1 MARVETVVILL
12 PFILTFICVVAVE
25 SGGLNL
31 RRQKREW
38 IIPPKKL
45 KENVDYRNMKYI
57 AKIRSDEQYK
67 SGVTYSLTGIGADQY
82 PINLFTV
89 NPETG
94 LVRINGILDREETAS
109 YHLLGVAKYNNGS
122 RAEKDIELNILVDDQ
137 NDCSPVFVFG
147 QSGSVNESSAA
158 ETVVMKVTATDADE
172 VNSLHSQIYYSIVE
186 KSSSDKMFAINYQTG
201 EILVR
206 STTLDRET
214 QDTYTLTVKGSD
226 MNGAFGGNTGT
237 TEVVIKILDIN
248 DNIPTLEKESYEGSV
263 EENTVSVEV
272 LRIKA
277 IDLDLMHTDN
287 WLSVFTIVTGN
298 EAGYFN
304 ITTDA
309 KTNEGIIWITKALDY
324 EELKVLNLAIRVSN
338 KAEYYFGSSST
349 SGSIGGGVMGGAIT
363 GGGKTYPIKIN
374 VVNQKE
380 GPKFKPTVK
389 VVTISEDSSL
399 VTINKV
405 ITTYTAIDSD
415 TLQVATNVRY
425 AKIYDE
431 DHWLIIDE
439 KTAEIKLNKLPDR
452 ESKYLVN
459 GTYYAKIIAIT
470 TDLPS
475 KTATGTIAIQVED
488 FNDHCPTLTATTT
501 TMCLGDTA
509 VYVTAVDGD
518 AFPNGAP
525 FKFRVIQDDG
535 KQTWMV
541 EHLNATTAI
550 LRDHAHLWPGHY
562 KVAVEIHDQQGKA
575 CADIQILNVVVCTCD
590 QVNKVC
596 FERRTGTDVRL
607 GAPAIL
613 LLLLGLLLLLLVPLL
628 LLFCLCGGAAAIGD
642 FKPIPFDTKEH
653 LIAYHT
659 EGQGEDKEVP
669 VLNVPVE
676 KEHGHIKTVNVGK
689 YGGNAGVIGR
699 EGAAG
704 GAAGGMSGDGFT
716 SSSMFTGAHQQY
728 HGFHQPS
735 GRLEVDYGMGGGIMT
750 EHHEHS
756 LFSRLPAG
764 AYDGMAL
771 SKEVL
776 EEYYSAKANHTAQI
790 DQQRDAL
797 LIYDYEG
804 QGSPVGSVGCCSLL
818 GADDDLDFLNHL
830 GPKFKTLAQICQGS
844 IAMEAETV
852 NVSVSPTHPRP
863 TTSTHTEVSRN
874 TALNVNTLNTSV
886 STSTTS
892 IPLQESLITRD
903 QGLVTIPR
911 SHIQENVVIP
921 RQSVLI
927 QQPTMY
933 YAAAPTMYMVE
944 PQPQLLLVEQR
955 GGGGYVH
962 AHQAVG
968 HVGVGTGQGM
978 VQAGGL
984 HGSQGML
991 LVEKQ
996 MGVGGGG
1003 GGHGHVVMGGGQ
1015 FLQGAGQ
1022 TITGGGH
1029 VITETSQTITQGGQ
1043 ILQGA
1048 GQTMIGGGHLSP
1060 GGSFSQGSRKVLVVE
1075 GGSGPAS
1082 AVGGSAGLWAPQVTL
1097 QRGQGSSSAFS
1108 SDGHSVEVRGQRGA
1122 STLTSSSLCGSMGS
1136 NQASAAAVTVT
1147 TTPMPTAAPRSRS
1160 HTAVVQEKK
1169 SSVTEKYIETST
1181 IA

>member
-349 SGSIGGGVMGGAIT
+349 SGSIGGGVIGGAIT

-405 ITTYTAIDSD
+405 ITTYKAIDSD

-968 HVGVGTGQGM
+968 H
-978 VQAGGL
+978 
-984 HGSQGML
+984 
-991 LVEKQ
+991 
-996 MGVGGGG
+996 
-1003 GGHGHVVMGGGQ
+1003 GHVVMGGGQ

>member
-1 MARVETVVILL
+1 MARVATVVLLL
-12 PFILTFICVVAVE
+12 PFILTFIRVVAAE
-25 SGGLNL
+25 SGGLKL

-45 KENVDYRNMKYI
+45 KENVDYRNREYI

-67 SGVTYSLTGIGADQY
+67 SRVTYSLTGIGADQY
-82 PINLFTV
+82 PLNLFTV
-89 NPETG
+89 ISDTG

-109 YHLLGVAKYNNGS
+109 YHLLGVAKYNNGD
-122 RAEKDIELNILVDDQ
+122 RAEKDIDLHILVEDQ
-137 NDCSPVFVFG
+137 NDCSPVFIFG

-158 ETVVMKVTATDADE
+158 ETVVMKVIATDADE
-172 VNSLHSQIYYSIVE
+172 VNTLHSQIYYSIVE
-186 KSSSDKMFAINYQTG
+186 KSASDRMFAINYQTG

-206 STTLDRET
+206 QTTLDRET

-226 MNGAFGGNTGT
+226 MNGAFGGNSGT
-237 TEVVIKILDIN
+237 AEVVIKILDIN

-263 EENTVSVEV
+263 EENTVNVEV

-277 IDLDLMHTDN
+277 TDLDLMYTEN
-287 WLSVFTIVTGN
+287 WLAVFTIITGN

-309 KTNEGIIWITKALDY
+309 KTNEGIIMITKALDY

-349 SGSIGGGVMGGAIT
+349 SGSIGGGGVIGGGIT

-374 VVNQKE
+374 VINQKE

-389 VVTISEDSSL
+389 VVTISEDSST

-405 ITTYTAIDSD
+405 ITTYAAIDSD
-415 TLQVATNVRY
+415 TLQIATNVRY
-425 AKIYDE
+425 AKLYDV

-509 VYVTAVDGD
+509 VYITAVDGD

-525 FKFRVIQDDG
+525 FKFRVIQEDS
-535 KQTWMV
+535 KQKWMV
-541 EHLNATTAI
+541 EHLNATTTI
-550 LRDHAHLWPGHY
+550 LRDHAHLWPGHH
-562 KVAVEIHDQQGKA
+562 KVAVEIHDQQGKG
-575 CADIQILNVVVCTCD
+575 CADVQILNVIVCTCD
-590 QVNKVC
+590 EVNKVC
-596 FERRTGTDVRL
+596 FDRLTGKDVTL
-607 GAPAIL
+607 GAPAVL

-642 FKPIPFDTKEH
+642 FKAIPFDTKEH

-669 VLNVPVE
+669 LLNVPVE
-676 KEHGHIKTVNVGK
+676 MGTVNVVK
-689 YGGNAGVIGR
+689 SGGNTGFIGGVGAVGRGEAGVI
-699 EGAAG
+699 
-704 GAAGGMSGDGFT
+704 SGDGFP
-716 SSSMFTGAHQQY
+716 SSSMFTGAHHQY
-728 HGFHQPS
+728 HGIHKPN
-735 GRLEVDYGMGGGIMT
+735 GRLEVDYGMGGETRT

-756 LFSRLPAG
+756 LFSRYRAG
-764 AYDGMAL
+764 AYDGIAL
-771 SKEVL
+771 SEEVL
-776 EEYYSAKANHTAQI
+776 EEYYSAKANHAAQN

-804 QGSPVGSVGCCSLL
+804 QGSPVGSVGCCSLM
-818 GADDDLDFLNHL
+818 GADDDLDFLNDL
-830 GPKFKTLAQICQGS
+830 EPKFKTLAQICQGS

-852 NVSVSPTHPRP
+852 NVSVSPPSP
-863 TTSTHTEVSRN
+863 SPIISTHTDVSRN
-874 TALNVNTLNTSV
+874 TALNVNTLTT
-886 STSTTS
+886 STSS
-892 IPLQESLITRD
+892 IPLQESLITRA
-903 QGLVTIPR
+903 QGSATIPR
-911 SHIQENVVIP
+911 VHIQENVVIP
-921 RQSVLI
+921 SQTLLT

-933 YAAAPTMYMVE
+933 YAAAPTMYMME

-955 GGGGYVH
+955 GGSGYVH
-962 AHQAVG
+962 AQQAVG
-968 HVGVGTGQGM
+968 QVGVGTSQGM
-978 VQAGGL
+978 VQVGGL
-984 HGSQGML
+984 HGPQGML
-991 LVEKQ
+991 LVERQ
-996 MGVGGGG
+996 VGVGGGG
-1003 GGHGHVVMGGGQ
+1003 GGQFFMGGGQ

-1029 VITETSQTITQGGQ
+1029 VITETSKTITQGGQ

-1048 GQTMIGGGHLSP
+1048 GQTMIGGGNLSP
-1060 GGSFSQGSRKVLVVE
+1060 GGSFLQGSRNVLVVE
-1075 GGSGPAS
+1075 SGSGPAS
-1082 AVGGSAGLWAPQVTL
+1082 AVGGGVGLWAPQVTL
-1097 QRGQGSSSAFS
+1097 QRGQGSSSTS
-1108 SDGHSVEVRGQRGA
+1108 SSVQGLKVSGHSVEVRGQSGA
-1122 STLTSSSLCGSMGS
+1122 SSLTSSSLCGSMG
-1136 NQASAAAVTVT
+1136 
-1147 TTPMPTAAPRSRS
+1147 
-1160 HTAVVQEKK
+1160 
-1169 SSVTEKYIETST
+1169 
-1181 IA
+1181 

>member
-38 IIPPKKL
+38 IIPPRKL
-45 KENVDYRNMKYI
+45 KENVDYRNREYI
-57 AKIRSDEQYK
+57 AKIRSDAEYK
-67 SGVTYSLTGIGADQY
+67 SRVTYSLTGIGADQN
-82 PINLFTV
+82 PMNLFHV
-89 NPETG
+89 NLDTG
-94 LVRINGILDREETAS
+94 FVTIRGILDREEIAS
-109 YHLLGVAKYNNGS
+109 YHLLGVAMYNNGS
-122 RAEKDIELNILVDDQ
+122 RAEKDIELNILVEDQ
-137 NDCSPVFVFG
+137 NDCPPVFVFG

-158 ETVVMKVTATDADE
+158 ETVVMKVTATDADQ
-172 VNSLHSQIYYSIVE
+172 VNTLHSQIYYSIVE
-186 KSSSDKMFAINYQTG
+186 KSASDKMFAINYKTG

-206 STTLDRET
+206 RTTLDRET

-237 TEVVIKILDIN
+237 AEVVIKILDIN

-263 EENTVSVEV
+263 EENTVGVEV

-277 IDLDLMHTDN
+277 IDLDLMYTEN
-287 WLSVFTIVTGN
+287 WLSVFTIITGN

-338 KAEYYFGSSST
+338 KAEYYFGSSK
-349 SGSIGGGVMGGAIT
+349 GRVDIGNA
-363 GGGKTYPIKIN
+363 KTYPIKIN
-374 VVNQKE
+374 VINQKE

-415 TLQVATNVRY
+415 TLQIATNVRY

-431 DHWLIIDE
+431 DHWLMIDE

-509 VYVTAVDGD
+509 VYVMAVDGD

-525 FKFRVIQDDG
+525 FKFRVIQDDS
-535 KQTWMV
+535 KQKWMV
-541 EHLNATTAI
+541 EHLNDTTAI
-550 LRDHAHLWPGHY
+550 LRDHAHMWPGHY
-562 KVAVEIHDQQGKA
+562 KVAVEISDQQGKA
-575 CADIQILNVVVCTCD
+575 CADIQVLNVVVCTCD

-596 FERRTGTDVRL
+596 IERRTGTDITL

-669 VLNVPVE
+669 LLNVPVE
-676 KEHGHIKTVNVGK
+676 VEHGHIKTVNVGK
-689 YGGNAGVIGR
+689 YGGNAGFIGR
-699 EGAAG
+699 VGEIG
-704 GAAGGMSGDGFT
+704 GAAGGVSGDGFT

-750 EHHEHS
+750 EQHEHS
-756 LFSRLPAG
+756 MFSRLPAG

-771 SKEVL
+771 SEEVL

-818 GADDDLDFLNHL
+818 GADDDLDFLNDL
-830 GPKFKTLAQICQGS
+830 GHKFKTLAQICQGS

-863 TTSTHTEVSRN
+863 TTSIHTEVSRN

-886 STSTTS
+886 TTSTTS
-892 IPLQESLITRD
+892 VPLQESLITRD
-903 QGLVTIPR
+903 QGSVTIPR

-921 RQSVLI
+921 RQTVLI

-962 AHQAVG
+962 AQQV
-968 HVGVGTGQGM
+968 V
-978 VQAGGL
+978 
-984 HGSQGML
+984 
-991 LVEKQ
+991 
-996 MGVGGGG
+996 
-1003 GGHGHVVMGGGQ
+1003 GHGHVVTGGGQ

-1022 TITGGGH
+1022 TTTGGGH
-1029 VITETSQTITQGGQ
+1029 IITEMSQTITQGGQ

-1075 GGSGPAS
+1075 SGSGPAS

-1097 QRGQGSSSAFS
+1097 QRGQGSSSTFS
-1108 SDGHSVEVRGQRGA
+1108 SGGHSVEVIGQRGA

-1136 NQASAAAVTVT
+1136 NQASAAAVTVA

-1169 SSVTEKYIETST
+1169 SSVTEKYTETST

>member
-38 IIPPKKL
+38 IIPPRKL
-45 KENVDYRNMKYI
+45 KENVDYRNREYI
-57 AKIRSDEQYK
+57 AK
-67 SGVTYSLTGIGADQY
+67 
-82 PINLFTV
+82 
-89 NPETG
+89 
-94 LVRINGILDREETAS
+94 
-109 YHLLGVAKYNNGS
+109 LLGVAMYNNGS
-122 RAEKDIELNILVDDQ
+122 RAEKDIELNILVEDQ
-137 NDCSPVFVFG
+137 NDCPPVFVFG

-158 ETVVMKVTATDADE
+158 ETVVMKVTATDADQ
-172 VNSLHSQIYYSIVE
+172 VNTLHSQIYYSIVE
-186 KSSSDKMFAINYQTG
+186 KSASDKMFAINYKTG

-206 STTLDRET
+206 RTTLDRET

-237 TEVVIKILDIN
+237 AEVVIKILDIN

-263 EENTVSVEV
+263 EENTVGVEV

-277 IDLDLMHTDN
+277 IDLDLMYTEN
-287 WLSVFTIVTGN
+287 WLSVFTIITGN

-338 KAEYYFGSSST
+338 KAEYYFGSSK
-349 SGSIGGGVMGGAIT
+349 GRVDIGNA
-363 GGGKTYPIKIN
+363 KTYPIKIN
-374 VVNQKE
+374 VINQKE

-415 TLQVATNVRY
+415 TLQIATNVRY

-431 DHWLIIDE
+431 DHWLMIDE

-509 VYVTAVDGD
+509 VYVMAVDGD

-525 FKFRVIQDDG
+525 FKFRVIQDDS
-535 KQTWMV
+535 KQKWMV
-541 EHLNATTAI
+541 EHLNDTTAI
-550 LRDHAHLWPGHY
+550 LRDHAHMWPGHY
-562 KVAVEIHDQQGKA
+562 KVAVEISDQQGKA
-575 CADIQILNVVVCTCD
+575 CADIQVLNVVVCTCD

-596 FERRTGTDVRL
+596 IERRTGTDITL

-669 VLNVPVE
+669 LLNVPVE
-676 KEHGHIKTVNVGK
+676 VEHGHIKTVNVGK
-689 YGGNAGVIGR
+689 YGGNAGFIGR
-699 EGAAG
+699 VGEIG
-704 GAAGGMSGDGFT
+704 GAAGGVSGDGFT

-750 EHHEHS
+750 EQHEHS
-756 LFSRLPAG
+756 MFSRLPAG

-771 SKEVL
+771 SEEVL

-818 GADDDLDFLNHL
+818 GADDDLDFLNDL
-830 GPKFKTLAQICQGS
+830 GHKFKTLAQICQGS

-863 TTSTHTEVSRN
+863 TTSIHTEVSRN

-886 STSTTS
+886 TTSTTS
-892 IPLQESLITRD
+892 VPLQESLITRD
-903 QGLVTIPR
+903 QGSVTIPR

-921 RQSVLI
+921 RQTVLI

-962 AHQAVG
+962 AQQVVG
-968 HVGVGTGQGM
+968 HVGVGTGQRM
-978 VQAGGL
+978 VQTGGL

-1003 GGHGHVVMGGGQ
+1003 GGHGHVVTGGGQ

-1022 TITGGGH
+1022 TTTGGGH
-1029 VITETSQTITQGGQ
+1029 IITEMSQTITQGGQ

-1075 GGSGPAS
+1075 SGSGPAS

-1097 QRGQGSSSAFS
+1097 QRGQGSSSTFS
-1108 SDGHSVEVRGQRGA
+1108 SGGHSVEVIGQRGA

-1136 NQASAAAVTVT
+1136 NQASAAAVTVA

-1169 SSVTEKYIETST
+1169 SSVTEKYTETST

>member
-1 MARVETVVILL
+1 MRSQCYLLCFSLVVYI
-12 PFILTFICVVAVE
+12 
-25 SGGLNL
+25 
-31 RRQKREW
+31 RQKREW

-122 RAEKDIELNILVDDQ
+122 RAEKDIDLNILVDDQ

-575 CADIQILNVVVCTCD
+575 CADSQILNVIVCTCD

-607 GAPAIL
+607 GTPAIL

-676 KEHGHIKTVNVGK
+676 MEHGHIKTVNVGK
-689 YGGNAGVIGR
+689 YGGNAGFIGR

-704 GAAGGMSGDGFT
+704 GTAGGMSGDGFT

-776 EEYYSAKANHTAQI
+776 EEYYSI
-790 DQQRDAL
+790 DQQRDDL

-830 GPKFKTLAQICQGS
+830 GPKFKTLAEICQGS

-903 QGLVTIPR
+903 QGSVTIPR

-968 HVGVGTGQGM
+968 HVGVRTGQGM

-996 MGVGGGG
+996 MGMGGGG

-1108 SDGHSVEVRGQRGA
+1108 SGGHSVEVRGQMGP

-1136 NQASAAAVTVT
+1136 NQASAAAAAVTVT
-1147 TTPMPTAAPRSRS
+1147 TTPMPTAAPHSRS
-1160 HTAVVQEKK
+1160 HTAVVQDKK

>member
-1 MARVETVVILL
+1 VKLISEIFSLVLSIL
-12 PFILTFICVVAVE
+12 E

-38 IIPPKKL
+38 IIPPRKL
-45 KENVDYRNMKYI
+45 KENVDYRNREYI
-57 AKIRSDEQYK
+57 AKIRSDAEYK
-67 SGVTYSLTGIGADQY
+67 SRVTYSLTGIGADQN
-82 PINLFTV
+82 PMNLFHV
-89 NPETG
+89 NLDTG
-94 LVRINGILDREETAS
+94 FVTIRGILDREEIAS
-109 YHLLGVAKYNNGS
+109 YHLLGVAMYNNGS
-122 RAEKDIELNILVDDQ
+122 RAEKDIELNILVEDQ
-137 NDCSPVFVFG
+137 NDCPPVFVFG

-158 ETVVMKVTATDADE
+158 ETVVMKVTATDADQ
-172 VNSLHSQIYYSIVE
+172 VNTLHSQIYYSIVE
-186 KSSSDKMFAINYQTG
+186 KSASDKMFAINYKTG

-206 STTLDRET
+206 RTTLDRET

-237 TEVVIKILDIN
+237 AEVVIKILDIN

-263 EENTVSVEV
+263 EENTVGVEV

-277 IDLDLMHTDN
+277 IDLDLMYTEN
-287 WLSVFTIVTGN
+287 WLSVFTIITGN

-338 KAEYYFGSSST
+338 KAEYYFGSSK
-349 SGSIGGGVMGGAIT
+349 GRVDIGNA
-363 GGGKTYPIKIN
+363 KTYPIKIN
-374 VVNQKE
+374 VINQKE

-415 TLQVATNVRY
+415 TLQIATNVRY

-431 DHWLIIDE
+431 DHWLMIDE

-509 VYVTAVDGD
+509 VYVMAVDGD

-525 FKFRVIQDDG
+525 FKFRVIQDDS
-535 KQTWMV
+535 KQKWMV
-541 EHLNATTAI
+541 EHLNDTTAI
-550 LRDHAHLWPGHY
+550 LRDHAHMWPGHY
-562 KVAVEIHDQQGKA
+562 KVAVEISDQQGKA
-575 CADIQILNVVVCTCD
+575 CADIQVLNVVVCTCD

-596 FERRTGTDVRL
+596 IERRTGTDITL

-659 EGQGEDKEVP
+659 EGQGEDK
-669 VLNVPVE
+669 
-676 KEHGHIKTVNVGK
+676 
-689 YGGNAGVIGR
+689 YGGNAGFIGR
-699 EGAAG
+699 VGEIG
-704 GAAGGMSGDGFT
+704 GAAGGVSGDGFT

-750 EHHEHS
+750 EQHEHS
-756 LFSRLPAG
+756 MFSRLPAG

-771 SKEVL
+771 SEEVL

-818 GADDDLDFLNHL
+818 GADDDLDFLNDL
-830 GPKFKTLAQICQGS
+830 GHKFKTLAQICQGS

-863 TTSTHTEVSRN
+863 TTSIHTEVSRN

-886 STSTTS
+886 TTSTTS
-892 IPLQESLITRD
+892 VPLQESLITRD
-903 QGLVTIPR
+903 QGSVTIPR

-921 RQSVLI
+921 RQTVLI

-962 AHQAVG
+962 AQQVVG
-968 HVGVGTGQGM
+968 HVGVGTGQSVKSAESIM
-978 VQAGGL
+978 KNKEHTRQVRDTVVKKFKAGFGYKKI
-984 HGSQGML
+984 SQSFKHPKEHCASDNIEM
-991 LVEKQ
+991 E
-996 MGVGGGG
+996 GV
-1003 GGHGHVVMGGGQ
+1003 
-1015 FLQGAGQ
+1015 
-1022 TITGGGH
+1022 
-1029 VITETSQTITQGGQ
+1029 
-1043 ILQGA
+1043 
-1048 GQTMIGGGHLSP
+1048 
-1060 GGSFSQGSRKVLVVE
+1060 
-1075 GGSGPAS
+1075 
-1082 AVGGSAGLWAPQVTL
+1082 
-1097 QRGQGSSSAFS
+1097 
-1108 SDGHSVEVRGQRGA
+1108 SDHCK
-1122 STLTSSSLCGSMGS
+1122 STKTWPSL
-1136 NQASAAAVTVT
+1136 
-1147 TTPMPTAAPRSRS
+1147 
-1160 HTAVVQEKK
+1160 
-1169 SSVTEKYIETST
+1169 
-1181 IA
+1181 